1 MRLNHDCIRDI
12 MLYIETQIN
21 TTHDTVGLNQ
31 LVDNFQNYTED
42 VLIYHINQLVNAGFI
57 QKPMYGGGKPLL
69 IPTFT
74 WKGHEYL
81 DNIRDKSAWE
91 KLHESG
97 LSSFSLDIAKD
108 LAGDVTKS
116 LLKKKLGLE

>member
-12 MLYIETQIN
+12 MLYIEVQID
-21 TTHDTVGLNQ
+21 TTRDTVSLNQ
-31 LVDNFQNYTED
+31 LVDNFPNYTED

-74 WKGHEYL
+74 WKGHQYL
-81 DNIRDKSAWE
+81 DNIRDKTAWE
-91 KLHESG
+91 KLKESG
-97 LSSFSLDIAKD
+97 LSSMSLDVAKELVKEIVIALAKD
-108 LAGDVTKS
+108 KL
-116 LLKKKLGLE
+116 KLG